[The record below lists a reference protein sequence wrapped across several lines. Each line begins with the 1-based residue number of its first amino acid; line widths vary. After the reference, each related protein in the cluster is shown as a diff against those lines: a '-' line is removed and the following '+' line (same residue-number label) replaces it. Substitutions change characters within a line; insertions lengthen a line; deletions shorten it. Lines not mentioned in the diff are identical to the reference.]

1 MAIQNQ
7 FNNTLINP
15 LMVFGSDATGDIYYR
30 NSSGFLTRLGI
41 GGNGLALVSNGTLPV
56 WSAPTPGGNASGDL
70 SGTYPA
76 PTIGTNAVTFAK
88 FQQVGANT
96 FLGNNTGSTGNVIA
110 LSVAQT
116 RSALGLG
123 TAALLNTG
131 TGSGDIPLLGAGG
144 VLNPAV
150 IPGQTISSIQV
161 VADQAARLALTLA
174 PDGSAISV
182 SDCAK
187 QIDNGI
193 TYMLAALPA
202 STDGNWI
209 SIGDSSIDA
218 SEIVSGTIATD
229 RLATGTANS
238 TTFLRGDQTWATI
251 STSGRLAYTEVTG
264 TTTTFAA
271 DNSYGINNAA
281 LVTGTLPTV
290 AAVGTIVEVTGIGA
304 GGWRI
309 AQNAN
314 QIIHYG
320 NVDTTTGVTGR
331 LSSTHRRD
339 SIKIIC
345 VVANLEWNVISSIG
359 NIDYV

>member
-161 VADQAARLALTLA
+161 VPNR
-174 PDGSAISV
+174 S
-182 SDCAK
+182 
-187 QIDNGI
+187 
-193 TYMLAALPA
+193 
-202 STDGNWI
+202 
-209 SIGDSSIDA
+209 
-218 SEIVSGTIATD
+218 
-229 RLATGTANS
+229 
-238 TTFLRGDQTWATI
+238 
-251 STSGRLAYTEVTG
+251 
-264 TTTTFAA
+264 
-271 DNSYGINNAA
+271 
-281 LVTGTLPTV
+281 
-290 AAVGTIVEVTGIGA
+290 
-304 GGWRI
+304 
-309 AQNAN
+309 
-314 QIIHYG
+314 
-320 NVDTTTGVTGR
+320 
-331 LSSTHRRD
+331 
-339 SIKIIC
+339 
-345 VVANLEWNVISSIG
+345 
-359 NIDYV
+359 